1 MTSKYALPE
10 IWWDL
15 SACNYASRHLFLDS
29 EVDRVSSNLGIAMPQ
44 IPHFLLLKFME
55 LELLQNTNGSSMI
68 NLTAFHSNPLS
79 KYDTS
84 ASHAATHE

>member
-1 MTSKYALPE
+1 
-10 IWWDL
+10 
-15 SACNYASRHLFLDS
+15 
-29 EVDRVSSNLGIAMPQ
+29 
-44 IPHFLLLKFME
+44 ME

-84 ASHAATHE
+84 ASHAATHEWDTLLESTSVPSMYETIKLFMTRGTYQLGNVESLKQPSPK